1 MDPADFELFE
11 WLEAALAQL
20 EEELR
25 WKPWRVPDYE
35 RIFHGTWLALRDP
48 RSCRKP
54 PPFAPPAPKPRPL
67 QAGILSISSDAQA
80 PASALPFCTPEAQ
93 LFTPLASGS
102 GAHTAII
109 LTLLSNLRPW
119 VTMTVFFFPDT
130 SQTHTQIT
138 ILSIQKPLK
147 YLSWMKSLTG
157 RTVLFCSSPEGK
169 TQSFFKDC

>member
-1 MDPADFELFE
+1 M
-11 WLEAALAQL
+11 AQL

-54 PPFAPPAPKPRPL
+54 PPFAPAR
-67 QAGILSISSDAQA
+67 ILSISSDPQA

-102 GAHTAII
+102 GAHTAVI

-119 VTMTVFFFPDT
+119 VIMTFFFPDT